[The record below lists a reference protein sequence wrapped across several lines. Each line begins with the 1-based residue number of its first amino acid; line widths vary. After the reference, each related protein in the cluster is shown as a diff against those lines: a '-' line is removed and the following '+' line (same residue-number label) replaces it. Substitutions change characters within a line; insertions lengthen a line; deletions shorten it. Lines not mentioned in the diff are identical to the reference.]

1 MKVGVDC
8 ALCLFH
14 RGYMEA
20 LEATEDPNLRFKAVT
35 QLFDMLAKNFNPEA
49 IPTVLGTMRDRIV
62 KQVTCN
68 PDPYAKKKR
77 ASNLEAMRFL
87 PLAEKI
93 ISEEPNLDSRF
104 RRACLIAIAGNI
116 MEFNIPGHTFSFEDF
131 GKIIHEAEN
140 DLAIDDISEAFDIA
154 RKANLIVYL
163 TDNAGEIAFDVLLVK
178 ELRNLRKK
186 VVVAV
191 KGEPV
196 YNDATMEDALFVGMD
211 KVADSI
217 ITTGTDMMG
226 LFLPECSVD
235 FLKIYDSADFVVAK
249 GMGNA
254 ETITEM
260 DLKVPHLLLLRTKC
274 VNVANYFRVERNKN
288 IAKILYAG
296 ERIGS

>member
-14 RGYMEA
+14 RGYMEI
-20 LEATEDPNLRFKAVT
+20 LEATEDPNLRLKAVT

-49 IPTVLGTMRDRIV
+49 IPTLLGTMRDRIV
-62 KQVTCN
+62 KQATRN

-77 ASNLEAMRFL
+77 ASNLEAMKFL
-87 PLAEKI
+87 PLTEKI
-93 ISEEPNLDSRF
+93 ISEESNPESRF
-104 RRACLIAIAGNI
+104 RRACLIAIVGNI
-116 MEFNIPGHTFSFEDF
+116 MEFNIPGHTFSFKDF
-131 GKIIHEAEN
+131 GKIIREAEN
-140 DLAIDDISEAFDIA
+140 DLAIDDVSEAFNIA
-154 RKANLIVYL
+154 RKANLVVYL
-163 TDNAGEIAFDVLLVK
+163 TDNAGEIAFDMLLVK
-178 ELRNLRKK
+178 ELRNLCKM

-211 KVADSI
+211 KVADLVV
-217 ITTGTDMMG
+217 TTGTDMMG
-226 LFLPECSVD
+226 LYLPECSMG

-260 DLKVPHLLLLRTKC
+260 DLRVPHLLLLRTKC
-274 VNVANYFRVERNKN
+274 VNVASYFRVERNKN
-288 IAKILYAG
+288 IAKILYPG
-296 ERIGS
+296 KRIDP